1 MHFHQ
6 LIIGFSQGEKQDL
19 KTLPK
24 LVFKHLEA
32 QQMNKGVKAYKD
44 RVPKPSIQ
52 DSQHITGS
60 CIGCIGLALRIE
72 CFVSVHVNCN
82 DRGPYHRTTAAKR
95 MQRHFL
101 AAELL
106 YI

>member
-1 MHFHQ
+1 MFVVYSMDTTQ
-6 LIIGFSQGEKQDL
+6 SNYSKQVLSNSDYGND
-19 KTLPK
+19 KSRSCKILPAN
-24 LVFKHLEA
+24 HLH
-32 QQMNKGVKAYKD
+32 K
-44 RVPKPSIQ
+44 SL
-52 DSQHITGS
+52 SH
-60 CIGCIGLALRIE
+60 
-72 CFVSVHVNCN
+72 CN

>member
-1 MHFHQ
+1 VMDAFEGPLGSWLLHAYQKADAETALTF
-6 LIIGFSQGEKQDL
+6 LDSICRRFFREL
-19 KTLPK
+19 AAAEARK
-24 LVFKHLEA
+24 L
-32 QQMNKGVKAYKD
+32 
-44 RVPKPSIQ
+44 
-52 DSQHITGS
+52 
-60 CIGCIGLALRIE
+60 
-72 CFVSVHVNCN
+72 SVCADFCN